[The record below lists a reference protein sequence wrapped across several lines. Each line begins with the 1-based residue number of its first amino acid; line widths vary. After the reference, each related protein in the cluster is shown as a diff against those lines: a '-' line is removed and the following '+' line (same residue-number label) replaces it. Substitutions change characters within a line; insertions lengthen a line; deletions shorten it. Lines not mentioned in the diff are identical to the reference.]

1 MIVGSSSITESMVC
15 NIVARNITQPMH
27 VIAHEI
33 YTAHVKPL
41 EDALAKAA
49 ADKAVLVEALEQ
61 AEKVLDFADHLFRGV
76 TPILEQTRA
85 ALARVKGEA

>member
-1 MIVGSSSITESMVC
+1 MNVGSRSVVESMVC
-15 NIVARNITQPMH
+15 NIVARNITQPIR

-41 EDALAKAA
+41 ETALAKAE
-49 ADKAVLVEALEQ
+49 ADKAALVEALE
-61 AEKVLDFADHLFRGV
+61 AASVYIGDESCGSSEFWEKY
-76 TPILEQTRA
+76 RA